1 MAGDVYRVAME
12 GEDGMNWSIYGK
24 SDATTLVEDFVKAA
38 QKRDREM
45 LAVEGDCI
53 KADILHLME
62 VGA

>member
-1 MAGDVYRVAME
+1 ML
-12 GEDGMNWSIYGK
+12 NWSIYGK
-24 SDATTLVEDFVKAA
+24 SDAKTLVEDFVEAA

>member
-1 MAGDVYRVAME
+1 ML
-12 GEDGMNWSIYGK
+12 NWSIYGK

-53 KADILHLME
+53 KVDILHLME

>member
-1 MAGDVYRVAME
+1 
-12 GEDGMNWSIYGK
+12 MNWSIYGTSK
-24 SDATTLVEDFVKAA
+24 IKNLVEDFVKAA
-38 QKRDREM
+38 QKRDKEM